1 MKITVTMISN
11 QHRHHN
17 NMPSTR
23 LGNINNNI
31 IIFGQKVLS
40 QQTYYKDLLADK
52 YLHTWQSLKRSLLA
66 VCFLMTQKSLLAQAH
81 FLIALIVIKNSSQFI
96 AFTRYLC
103 TNGFTNQILFTHFLS
118 ISKNKSYLASMTSS
132 CNTCWC
138 STQIS
143 LTRSIPAGSCKLAD
157 YVTAITI
164 KCFSLLLGSE
174 EKHVL
179 QVVFTDTICIS
190 GKVTATAALATAAAA
205 AAAAAKDA

>member
-23 LGNINNNI
+23 LGDINNI

-40 QQTYYKDLLADK
+40 QQ
-52 YLHTWQSLKRSLLA
+52 QQA
-66 VCFLMTQKSLLAQAH
+66 V
-81 FLIALIVIKNSSQFI
+81 VIRVG
-96 AFTRYLC
+96 A
-103 TNGFTNQILFTHFLS
+103 
-118 ISKNKSYLASMTSS
+118 A
-132 CNTCWC
+132 
-138 STQIS
+138 QIS

-164 KCFSLLLGSE
+164 KCFSLLVVSE

-190 GKVTATAALATAAAA
+190 GKVTATAAAAAA